1 MAKQLNISLAFT
13 ADTGKAKAELQDLQR
28 QLTQLTNAPI
38 SNSGKG
44 FFLTK
49 EIQDATAAAADLK
62 VKLKQATDVNTGKL
76 DLNKFDQSLKQSGT
90 SLKTYRE
97 ALSNLGPAGDK
108 AFAALASSIMKADVP
123 LKTTNRLLSEFKTTL
138 MNTVRWQISS
148 SILHGFM
155 GTLQS
160 AYGYAQDLNQSLN
173 NIRIVTGYSSDE
185 MARFAGEANKAAQA
199 LSTTTTKYT
208 DASLIYYQQGI
219 RDQEEIAARTETT
232 IKLANVSRQ
241 TTEDVSSQ
249 MTAIWNNF
257 DDGTHSLEYYADV
270 ITALGANT
278 ASSSQEIAKGMQQFA
293 AVADTVGLSYEY
305 AAASLATIVSVTRQS
320 ESTVGNGLRT
330 IFSRLEGLKLGDT
343 LEDGT
348 DLNKYS
354 EALAVIGVNIKDAS
368 GQLKD
373 MDTILEETAGKW
385 DQLDKA
391 QKVAFATTVGG
402 VRQYTNLIA
411 LLDNWDMVQ
420 ENIDVAKNSE
430 GTLQEQQDIYAEGW
444 EAAEK
449 RVRAAAEKI
458 YQDLIN
464 DKFFI
469 TLLDGFKTVLNII
482 DNTIQAMGGLKGV
495 LIALGPIITNLFQKE
510 IASEIN
516 RIGQNIRII
525 TGQAAKVTAD
535 RKMEAAS
542 EMQQM
547 TVNAVDE
554 NTGNAMATVY
564 AQQGQLQ
571 QELINNAS
579 RLTEERQKE
588 LQNLLDINTAI
599 GQNVIKTSEEA
610 DAAERKLAAD
620 QKSLALKMSRNASND
635 PYKEFEVN
643 AYIED
648 MRSLGKM
655 TAEASGLGV
664 AFKEAKIES
673 NQIDISLQNVN
684 STMERLAT
692 EAAGFQ
698 FEDAEGDVQVINN
711 KIQEVQN
718 IISNLTSASGDV
730 LEGTKQD
737 ANDLYRSFAEIEALL
752 NRVSTIRYND
762 ANQIGGTTQEI
773 SNLQN
778 LGLQAEQ
785 TGTQI
790 EHSKQ
795 QLDQFKAGVKELNNE
810 INKTSPSITDFGKKA
825 TAASATITTTV
836 MVVNNL
842 VNAIKT
848 LANPD
853 LSGFEKFTGVLG
865 SLVMTIPMVIST
877 LVQLSTTFG
886 SVGAAATAA
895 WTAITGPIGLAVIGT
910 LALITAGVAA
920 LTYAWKKQEEQ
931 KSENQLKKINEELE
945 KTRNLLKDATTEAN
959 NLSSSFNNYDSIV
972 EKLKNADKATAEWKN
987 SLIDAQTEAQKLINT
1002 YSLVKDED
1010 YFYNESGGF
1019 IEFTK
1024 SGKDKATNAANS
1036 RQTSAQ
1042 IYTNAAAIKS
1052 YQKQLE
1058 INSGKIE
1065 KNNETD
1071 SVQKLVDKYNN
1082 ALDYSA
1088 TGIYSGKTSEYHMDY
1103 DQMVSMIENIDNLQ
1117 NVKNGLSEGSKNIGE
1132 SGLASQWS
1140 LSALEQIE
1148 SDLVVIANN
1157 WDTILSK
1164 VNNDNTS
1171 LEKKNN
1177 LLQEQIELTQK
1188 QSVLTA
1194 NRNTEDYNADAEY
1207 LYSKQLKGTSE
1218 YQARQQIEGLTEQE
1232 RAEQYY
1238 KNVYGDKAKIEDG
1251 KVSILQEDNTW
1262 GEAKAYDINSITEQ
1276 LIAEAMAQPSNQE
1289 AVNKA
1294 FDRALNSIN
1303 DNDVNEDTK
1312 INLANLIADATL
1324 NGSDKL
1330 DLKGMD
1336 LEWLKDIDLSQ
1347 LSIPGDFK
1355 DQLQNYQNALK
1366 RTSSDFDTVI
1376 ADYANAHSII
1386 DSLKDDSKISKDQF
1400 LSLEAEYQQ
1409 YFRLMSDGTYGLV
1422 EDAEKLQDI
1431 LNRDTS
1437 SALQDSISQLSSKNN
1452 AVTAYQKM
1460 SADDTQVFDPT
1471 SNEQMQIYVNLIKE
1485 IGDQSVESQAK
1496 VEEWQSALSNGNLS
1510 AEQIEG
1516 IKTAFA
1522 ELDTSEENLKNITEE
1537 TSNAIVA
1544 QTEALAMS
1552 ASTINEAN
1560 GYLKDITLSEEEY
1573 HKVIQSAAKTEAKT
1587 YNLDFD
1593 KVSAQAKQLAKAYNM
1608 TEDAALSAAIANQR
1622 MNRGVETLNKN
1633 FSKWKDTLKKVE
1645 KTSAD
1650 YAEVTS
1656 DLEDALSDLLNIS
1669 NKEFIPDGFLEM
1681 PGVMENIE
1689 KASKGDANA
1698 IRELGFSMGEATV
1711 RAMQLPEALT
1721 QDGDAIARSLQSKWT
1736 GLKNTVLTGIDEL
1749 RQAVENGSIKIGDSL
1764 SGATNIMGT
1773 DWVNALNEMAYD
1785 TGMSVEAMNALLN
1798 ELGVEA
1804 DVTTI
1809 YKKQKVKVPEYTT
1822 TETVK
1827 TIEPPDP
1834 TTGKMG
1840 TYEKVST
1847 TVQTG
1852 TKELD
1857 GEVPVAQINTGDE
1870 AGTAP
1875 SVHDITYTG
1884 GGAGGGVSPSALGSD
1899 GSGGSGGSGGS
1910 APKPA
1915 KKKDVTKK
1923 QEKEIDRYIKINQQ
1937 LDQTE
1942 HENTLLDAKLQSTS
1956 GKSAINVMKQ
1966 QLDILNQQKK
1976 LYQDLEKE
1984 AKAYREKDLAKM
1996 KEDFANL
2003 DFQIDPS
2010 DGMLLN
2016 YEALLKEQTDLYNK
2030 VYNEWTD
2037 KIIQAEKDYNDQIA
2051 ILGEAATEE
2060 ALKPWAEA
2068 LEKIQEDSKE
2078 PIRLA
2083 EEQLEKFKKDTD
2095 KYNDSVEQARKA
2107 HEEAVAKANE
2117 AYSKELEIIAK
2128 GVELK
2133 IKVDDADLQYLEFL
2147 LKQIGDT
2154 VDGTL
2159 DRMANYAESIES
2171 NMNKIEKYQDGLED
2185 VLDHAGIDFDDL
2197 LDGDLDDLGT
2207 FNEEDLAKVE
2217 EYRDGLISCGEQ
2229 LIDLRKKILN
2239 EVHEAF
2245 GKFNSDLDDAVGR
2258 IEHLKKFTETYKN
2271 IIDIIGKKVI
2281 DPTGQTTLM
2290 LTKTLYT
2297 QSQANTRALQDQ
2309 LDFQL
2314 SAVKRYEEAI
2324 AELEADNRHGEHDDT
2339 IKEFKEQL
2347 KEAQQAYESTQES
2360 WLSSWESTVQAAA
2373 DIYEAELNQ
2382 ILEDFNKSV
2391 AGLMGS
2397 LDKLSERYSRI
2408 QATQSIYVEDY
2419 EKIYQLSKLTRDIN
2433 NSIDDSTTLASK
2445 GKLRDIQKEINALQE
2460 SGLEVSQYD
2469 LDVLR
2474 KKYEMAI
2481 AYEQWQDAQNAKTV
2495 VRMQRDNEGN
2505 YGYVYTADQSDVEAA
2520 QQNYEDKLHEMQVL
2534 NGDYINSLQEQIIQ
2548 AEQEC
2553 ADALA
2558 NLRASDYASY
2568 EEYQAAVEQIRSDY
2582 TERVEALSSQLA
2594 KALGNNQKL
2603 YETDWTEYS
2612 KAAGY
2617 KISADKDYIDRF
2629 EETVLSQLTG
2639 FKTIEEAQDAFVIA
2653 TNDASDQAA
2662 ERWEDWY
2669 IRSNDALELG
2679 GMSMQNYT
2687 EEVDEAINGSG
2698 GIVEQTQDA
2707 EEAVDEMADE
2717 YSEKFDDI
2725 VDYAEEFAR
2734 DFNDIIQDI
2743 IDSCNEAIE
2752 AIRNL
2757 LEMMAE
2763 MDDSDSDYDDWNNSN
2778 TQWVDEGD
2786 KTKGEYKWRLKNTQ
2800 TGEYATSTTLK
2811 NISIDADMSGK
2822 HGYDSYSFDEKG
2834 YLKASDLNSGHL
2846 GNYGG
2851 QNISIEEYRR
2861 RKLQGYATGGYTGE
2875 WGDSSGRLAVLHEK
2889 ELVLNSDDTA
2899 NILSA
2904 VDMIRSISNAIDLNA
2919 LAAGAVFAGRGAA
2932 VVSSFGND
2940 TLEQN
2945 VHITAEFP
2953 SVSDHNEI
2961 EEALNS
2967 LVERAAQFAGRKKF

>member
-13 ADTGKAKAELQDLQR
+13 ADTSKAKAELQDLQR

-49 EIQDATAAAADLK
+49 EIQDATAAAADLRI
-62 VKLKQATDVNTGKL
+62 KLQQATDVNTGKL
-76 DLNKFDQSLKQSGT
+76 DLNKFDQALKQSGT
-90 SLKTYRE
+90 SLKSYRE
-97 ALSNLGPAGDK
+97 ALSNLGSAGDK
-108 AFAALASSIMKADVP
+108 AFASLASSIMKADVP
-123 LKTTNRLLSEFKTTL
+123 LRTTNKLLAEFKTTL

-148 SILHGFM
+148 SILHGFI

-173 NIRIVTGYSSDE
+173 NIRIVTGFSSDE
-185 MARFAGEANKAAQA
+185 MAKFANEANKAAQA

-241 TTEDVSSQ
+241 ITEDVSSQ

-257 DDGTHSLEYYADV
+257 DDGTHNLEYYADV
-270 ITALGANT
+270 ITALGAAT

-354 EALAVIGVNIKDAS
+354 QALAVIGVNIKDAS

-373 MDTILEETAGKW
+373 MDSILEETAEKW

-420 ENIDVAKNSE
+420 ENIGIAKNSE

-449 RVRAAAEKI
+449 RVRVAAEKI

-525 TGQAAKVTAD
+525 TGQAAKATAD
-535 RKMEAAS
+535 RKIEAAS

-547 TVNAVDE
+547 TANAVDE

-655 TAEASGLGV
+655 TAEASGLGA

-718 IISNLTSASGDV
+718 IISNLTSASGDI

-737 ANDLYRSFAEIEALL
+737 ANDLYRRFAEIEALL

-785 TGTQI
+785 TGAQI

-865 SLVMTIPMVIST
+865 SLAMTIPMVIST

-920 LTYAWKKQEEQ
+920 LTYTWKKQEEQ
-931 KSENQLKKINEELE
+931 KPENQLKKINEELE
-945 KTRNLLKDATTEAN
+945 KTRNLLKDATTEAS

-1019 IEFTK
+1019 VEFTK
-1024 SGKDKATNAANS
+1024 SGKDKATNVANS

-1082 ALDYSA
+1082 ALDYSS

-1148 SDLVVIANN
+1148 SDLIVIANN
-1157 WDTILSK
+1157 WDIISSK
-1164 VNNDNTS
+1164 VNNDNIS

-1194 NRNTEDYNADAEY
+1194 NRNTEDYNADAEF

-1218 YQARQQIEGLTEQE
+1218 YQARQQVEGLTEQE

-1238 KNVYGDKAKIEDG
+1238 KNVYGDKAKVEDG
-1251 KVSILQEDNTW
+1251 KVSILQEDDTW

-1276 LIAEAMAQPSNQE
+1276 LIAEAIAQPSNQE

-1303 DNDVNEDTK
+1303 DDNINEDTK
-1312 INLANLIADATL
+1312 NNLANVIADATMS
-1324 NGSDKL
+1324 GSNKL
-1330 DLKGMD
+1330 DLSGLNSEDILGLNLDELNIK
-1336 LEWLKDIDLSQ
+1336 EEFRNQLKVYQDVSEKLPPIK
-1347 LSIPGDFK
+1347 SIEE
-1355 DQLQNYQNALK
+1355 LAENYNNIISAGSK
-1366 RTSSDFDTVI
+1366 ITED
-1376 ADYANAHSII
+1376 NSII
-1386 DSLKDDSKISKDQF
+1386 DDKSYQTLAQAGIAVDAYFQQMADGTHQLIVDASEFKRVIEDIAMKDMYDAAKASTNQTIALNNFNDNKGNLDLLSEDDKNSI
-1400 LSLEAEYQQ
+1400 LSLAGVSNTDIADIAAIEDSAARSAAYMDKFQELDLVPNSEKINDLFEKSAENATKIQQAINNTNFKNDVERYGLDLEETTQYAKELEEQFKDTGKSEVEITKASRDLAISNQRLDKGLNDLNDNLKNYEKALKKSNKGTAEYSKTMGA
-1409 YFRLMSDGTYGLV
+1409 FKDSLSDMLNIADGDMLSDTFAESFLEGG
-1422 EDAEKLQDI
+1422 ENAEKFKAALDGDADAI
-1431 LNRDTS
+1431 LELRM
-1437 SALQDSISQLSSKNN
+1437 A
-1452 AVTAYQKM
+1452 A
-1460 SADDTQVFDPT
+1460 ADDIMLNLTVTNNLDVAQEEITEKWQNIKDIIESDKFKAPGFDQT
-1471 SNEQMQIYVNLIKE
+1471 DLIASFNDLIKKGE
-1485 IGDQSVESQAK
+1485 MTK
-1496 VEEWQSALSNGNLS
+1496 
-1510 AEQIEG
+1510 EQIE
-1516 IKTAFA
+1516 A
-1522 ELDTSEENLKNITEE
+1522 
-1537 TSNAIVA
+1537 
-1544 QTEALAMS
+1544 ALA
-1552 ASTINEAN
+1552 
-1560 GYLKDITLSEEEY
+1560 GL
-1573 HKVIQSAAKTEAKT
+1573 H
-1587 YNLDFD
+1587 
-1593 KVSAQAKQLAKAYNM
+1593 VSANVKTNY
-1608 TEDAALSAAIANQR
+1608 
-1622 MNRGVETLNKN
+1622 VEQTVQVPTYDEY
-1633 FSKWKDTLKKVE
+1633 STASVE
-1645 KTSAD
+1645 EPARYETG
-1650 YAEVTS
+1650 
-1656 DLEDALSDLLNIS
+1656 
-1669 NKEFIPDGFLEM
+1669 PDGQQILVAPPSWKRTTWTVPGPTIPATGYVPQYELEGTEGEGGITSGIT
-1681 PGVMENIE
+1681 PLPPPA
-1689 KASKGDANA
+1689 ASKG
-1698 IRELGFSMGEATV
+1698 
-1711 RAMQLPEALT
+1711 
-1721 QDGDAIARSLQSKWT
+1721 
-1736 GLKNTVLTGIDEL
+1736 
-1749 RQAVENGSIKIGDSL
+1749 
-1764 SGATNIMGT
+1764 
-1773 DWVNALNEMAYD
+1773 
-1785 TGMSVEAMNALLN
+1785 
-1798 ELGVEA
+1798 
-1804 DVTTI
+1804 
-1809 YKKQKVKVPEYTT
+1809 
-1822 TETVK
+1822 
-1827 TIEPPDP
+1827 
-1834 TTGKMG
+1834 
-1840 TYEKVST
+1840 ST
-1847 TVQTG
+1847 TSG
-1852 TKELD
+1852 KK
-1857 GEVPVAQINTGDE
+1857 
-1870 AGTAP
+1870 
-1875 SVHDITYTG
+1875 SG
-1884 GGAGGGVSPSALGSD
+1884 GGGGGG
-1899 GSGGSGGSGGS
+1899 GGGST
-1910 APKPA
+1910 PKPA

-1923 QEKEIDRYIKINQQ
+1923 NDEKEIDRYIKINQELAQ
-1937 LDQTE
+1937 KE
-1942 HENTLLDAKLQSTS
+1942 HESNLLKTKLDSTS
-1956 GKSAINVMKQ
+1956 GQTAIKVMKE
-1966 QLDILNQQKK
+1966 QLDILKQQKG
-1976 LYQDLEKE
+1976 LYGELAKEAENYRVKDLEKL
-1984 AKAYREKDLAKM
+1984 KQ
-1996 KEDFANL
+1996 DFADLN
-2003 DFQIDPS
+2003 FQIDPS
-2010 DGMLLN
+2010 DGMLMN

-2030 VYNEWTD
+2030 VYNEWTE
-2037 KIIQAEKDYNDQIA
+2037 KIIAAEKEYNAQIE

-2068 LEKIQEDSKE
+2068 IEKIKEESKDLLRE
-2078 PIRLA
+2078 A
-2083 EEQLEKFKKDTD
+2083 EERYELFKKDTD
-2095 KYNDSVEQARKA
+2095 KYNNSVEQARKA
-2107 HEEAVAKANE
+2107 AEEAAAKELE
-2117 AYSKELEIIAK
+2117 AYNQELEIIAK

-2324 AELEADNRHGEHDDT
+2324 AELEADNRYGEHDDT

-2433 NSIDDSTTLASK
+2433 NSLDDSTTLASK

-2603 YETDWTEYS
+2603 YEIDWTEYS
-2612 KAAGY
+2612 KATGY

-2734 DFNDIIQDI
+2734 DFDDVIQDI

-2763 MDDSDSDYDDWNNSN
+2763 LDGSADDYDDWDNSN
-2778 TQWVDEGD
+2778 TQWINEGD
-2786 KTKGEYKWRLKNTQ
+2786 ETKGEYKWRLKNTK
-2800 TGEYATSTTLK
+2800 TGEYATGTTLK

-2822 HGYDSYSFDEKG
+2822 HGYDNYSFDEQG
-2834 YLKASDLNSGHL
+2834 YLKASNLNSEHL

-2851 QNISIEEYRR
+2851 ENIRIEEYRR
-2861 RKLQGYATGGYTGE
+2861 RQLQGYATGGYTGE
-2875 WGDSSGRLAVLHEK
+2875 WGDNSGRLAVLHEK

-2919 LAAGAVFAGRGAA
+2919 LAAGTVFAGRSAA